1 MKKIV
6 PFVIILCLA
15 SAMYLHTEAEPMVWR
30 EYTIIDGDTLSDI
43 SKSITPNSED
53 YRETL
58 HDIIEKNS
66 LSNKMIHPGDTIL
79 IPYEEPKLKS
89 LGVYTLTAYCSC
101 EKCCGKSDGITASGV
116 KATAGRTVAVDS
128 SIPFG
133 TKLIIDGHEYVAEDR
148 GGAIKGNR
156 IDVYFESCIEAKN
169 FGAQHKEVFIVKE

>member
-15 SAMYLHTEAEPMVWR
+15 SAMYLHTEAEPMAWR

-58 HDIIEKNS
+58 HDIIEKNK
-66 LSNKMIHPGDTIL
+66 LSNKVIHPGDTIL
-79 IPYEEPKLKS
+79 SPYEEEVQS
-89 LGVYTLTAYCSC
+89 LGTYQLTAYCSC
-101 EKCCGKSDGITASGV
+101 VKCCGKSDGITASGV

-133 TKLIIDGHEYVAEDR
+133 TRLIIDGHEYVAEDR
-148 GGAIKGNR
+148 GGGIKGKR
-156 IDVYFESCIEAKN
+156 IDVYFDSHQEAIK
-169 FGAQHKEVFIVKE
+169 FGVQHKEVYIVKE